1 MSIEQAFLFLLALCY
16 GVLGWFARELYTATQ
31 SLRRD
36 LSSLETRIGTDYVRY
51 DRLQDRLKEAL
62 EPIKEGIDEIK
73 ASLIHKVDK

>member
-1 MSIEQAFLFLLALCY
+1 MTIEQAFLTLLSLCY